1 MAKKNLLQNRLFLG
15 IVSILAL
22 LIFVIIMV
30 VVNSRPKYND
40 EYFVSDD
47 SKIVLAM
54 HAEASEDGKTPTTTY
69 MVYYYSEDKI
79 TGIKQF
85 YKFDEEA
92 KAKEVFD
99 ELDVSNM
106 EWIAEKSLDGHF
118 IIFNLAP
125 SQYEELTTQDVRN
138 AVEQPEEPESETESG
153 ETNE

>member
-1 MAKKNLLQNRLFLG
+1 MAQKNLLQNRLFLG
-15 IVSILAL
+15 IASILIL
-22 LIFVIIMV
+22 SLFVIAMV
-30 VVNSRPKYND
+30 IINNRPKYND

-54 HAEASEDGKTPTTTY
+54 NAEASEDGKTPTTTY
-69 MVYYYSEDKI
+69 VVYYYSGDKI

-92 KAKEVFD
+92 KAKEVYD

-106 EWIAEKSLDGHF
+106 NWIAEKSLDGHF
-118 IIFNLAP
+118 IIFNLAS
-125 SQYEELTTQDVRN
+125 SQYENLTTEDVRN
-138 AVEQPEEPESETESG
+138 SAEQLEESEPESG

>member
-1 MAKKNLLQNRLFLG
+1 MTKKKLLQNRLFLG
-15 IVSILAL
+15 IASILV
-22 LIFVIIMV
+22 LIVFVISMIV
-30 VVNSRPKYND
+30 INNRPKYND

-54 HAEASEDGKTPTTTY
+54 TAEASEDGKTPTTTY
-69 MVYYYSEDKI
+69 VVYYYSEDKI

-99 ELDVSNM
+99 ELDVSGM
-106 EWIAEKSLDGHF
+106 DWIAEKSLEGHF
-118 IIFNLAP
+118 IIFNLAS
-125 SQYEELTTQDVRN
+125 SQYENLTTQDVKN
-138 AVEQPEEPESETESG
+138 SVEQPIEDATD